1 MESPPPMS
9 ADNHLVFRGG
19 KALAFLPVAVFLG
32 FCVVFFVVFKT
43 FDMTALAAGG
53 VVALLVGALFA
64 KPYSAY
70 WSAVTRGIGS
80 STAVTI
86 VMILF
91 CVGLMSALIKET
103 NVSGG
108 FVWLA
113 EFLGVDGGT
122 FTLFTFVA
130 VCIISMSTASSIG
143 TMFTAFPIF
152 YPAGVF
158 LGAEPAFLAAA
169 IISGAIF
176 GDNVAPISDT
186 TVISS
191 STQAFRR
198 KTGTA
203 DIAGVV
209 RNRARFAFT
218 AAALAAV
225 GFFVLGSSGRSSNSA
240 HSQELLEQA
249 ANPLA
254 LVMLIPVALMLT
266 VALLTR
272 DIFKA
277 VTIGLATGIV
287 TGLASGLLTPEGVIG
302 VRDGAPTGFLIS
314 GVGDM
319 LSVIALVVAVFGIM
333 GVLTDAGILDW
344 LVGALTGSRLSRTPR
359 GAEFAIG
366 IGISVTTL
374 LFGGVNSAAM
384 LTFGPVADKIGARV
398 GLHPY
403 RRAVVMDCF
412 AMGIAAIVPVLSA
425 YLFIGAQLTTGFKGV
440 PALATTEIFVAMLYP
455 LVLTVVLVV
464 AAATGW
470 GRRFEGPDGV
480 ELKRP
485 ERTPAA
491 V

>member
-1 MESPPPMS
+1 MT
-9 ADNHLVFRGG
+9 ADKDLVFRGG
-19 KALAFLPVAVFLG
+19 RTLAFVPVVVFLA

-53 VVALLVGALFA
+53 VTALLVGALCA
-64 KPYSAY
+64 KPYAAY

-80 STAVTI
+80 PTAVTI

-113 EFLGVDGGT
+113 QYLGVSGGT
-122 FTLFTFVA
+122 FTLFAFAA
-130 VCIISMSTASSIG
+130 VCIISMATASSIG

-152 YPAGVF
+152 YPAGVL
-158 LGAEPAFLAAA
+158 LGAQPAFLAAA

-191 STQAFRR
+191 STQKFRR
-198 KTGTA
+198 KAGSA

-209 RNRARFAFT
+209 RSRARFAFT
-218 AAALAAV
+218 TAALAAA
-225 GFFVLGSSGRSSNSA
+225 GFFLMGASGHSGDSA
-240 HSQELLEQA
+240 HSQKLLDQA
-249 ANPLA
+249 ADPHA
-254 LVMLIPVALMLT
+254 LVMLIPVALMLA

-277 VTIGLATGIV
+277 VTVGMTTGIV
-287 TGLASGLLTPEGVIG
+287 TGLASGLLTLQGIVGVSNG
-302 VRDGAPTGFLIS
+302 VPTGFLVS

-319 LSVIALVVAVFGIM
+319 LGVIALVVSVFGIM
-333 GVLTDAGILDW
+333 GVLTAAGILDW
-344 LVGALTGSRLSRTPR
+344 LVSTLTSSRFSRTPC

-366 IGISVTTL
+366 IGVSATTL
-374 LFGGVNSAAM
+374 LFGGVNSAAL
-384 LTFGPVADKIGARV
+384 LTFGPVADEIGSRV

-403 RRAVVMDCF
+403 RRAVIMDCF
-412 AMGIAAIVPVLSA
+412 AMGIASIVPVLSA
-425 YLFIGAQLTTGFKGV
+425 YLFIGAQLTAGIKGA
-440 PALATTEIFVAMLYP
+440 PALSTTEIFVAMLYP
-455 LVLTVVLVV
+455 LILTVVIAA

-470 GRRFEGPDGV
+470 GRRFEGKDGA

-485 ERTPAA
+485 EPVQAA
-491 V
+491 M

>member
-1 MESPPPMS
+1 MS
-9 ADNHLVFRGG
+9 ADKHLVFRGG
-19 KALAFLPVAVFLG
+19 KALAFLPIVVFLG
-32 FCVVFFVVFKT
+32 FCIVFFVVFKT

-70 WSAVTRGIGS
+70 WSSVTRGIGS
-80 STAVTI
+80 PTAVTI

-91 CVGLMSALIKET
+91 SVGLMSALIKET

-152 YPAGVF
+152 YPAGVL

-191 STQAFRR
+191 STQMFRR

-209 RNRARFAFT
+209 RSRARFAFT
-218 AAALAAV
+218 AAALAAI
-225 GFFVLGSSGRSSNSA
+225 GFFALGSSGRSSDSA
-240 HSQELLEQA
+240 HSQKLLEQA
-249 ANPLA
+249 ADPLA

-277 VTIGLATGIV
+277 VTIGLAAGIV

-302 VRDGAPTGFLIS
+302 VHDGAPTGFLIS
-314 GVGDM
+314 GIGNM
-319 LSVIALVVAVFGIM
+319 LSVIALVVTVFGIM

-344 LVGALTGSRLSRTPR
+344 LVSALTASRLSRTPR

-384 LTFGPVADKIGARV
+384 LTFGPVTDKIGSRV

-425 YLFIGAQLTTGFKGV
+425 YLFIGAQLTTGIKDGV

-455 LVLTVVLVV
+455 LVLTIVLVV

-485 ERTPAA
+485 EHTPAA

>member
-1 MESPPPMS
+1 MNTDKP
-9 ADNHLVFRGG
+9 LVFRGG
-19 KALAFLPVAVFLG
+19 RALAFLPIVVFLA
-32 FCVVFFVVFKT
+32 FCIVFFVVFKA

-53 VVALLVGALFA
+53 VVALLIGAIFA

-70 WSAVTRGIGS
+70 WAAVTRGIGS
-80 STAVTI
+80 PTAVTI

-91 CVGLMSALIKET
+91 SVGLMSALIKAT

-113 EFLGVDGGT
+113 ELLGVGGGT
-122 FTLFTFVA
+122 FTVFAFIA

-152 YPAGVF
+152 YPAGVL

-191 STQAFRR
+191 STQRFRR
-198 KTGTA
+198 KIGSA

-218 AAALAAV
+218 AAGLAAV
-225 GFFVLGSSGRSSNSA
+225 GFFVLGSSGSA
-240 HSQELLEQA
+240 THAAESKELLAAA
-249 ANPLA
+249 ANPLG
-254 LVMLIPVALMLT
+254 LVMLIPVALMLV

-277 VTIGLATGIV
+277 VTVGLVVGII
-287 TGLASGLLTPEGVIG
+287 TGLASGLLTPDGIIG
-302 VRDGAPTGFLIS
+302 VTDGAPTGFLVS
-314 GVGDM
+314 GVGNM
-319 LSVIALVVAVFGIM
+319 LSVIALVITVFGIM
-333 GVLTDAGILDW
+333 GILTAAGILEW
-344 LVGALTGSRLSRTPR
+344 LVGALTTSRLSNTPR

-384 LTFGPVADKIGARV
+384 LTFGPVADEIGAKV

-425 YLFIGAQLTTGFKGV
+425 YLFIGAQLTTGIDGA
-440 PALATTEIFVAMLYP
+440 PALGTAEIFVAMLYP
-455 LVLTVVLVV
+455 LILTVVLII
-464 AAATGW
+464 ATTTGW
-470 GRRFEGPDGV
+470 GRRFEGPNGI
-480 ELKRP
+480 ELKKP
-485 ERTPAA
+485 DSES
-491 V
+491 VSV

>member
-1 MESPPPMS
+1 MS
-9 ADNHLVFRGG
+9 ADKHLAFRGG
-19 KALAFLPVAVFLG
+19 RALAFLPVVVFLA
-32 FCVVFFVVFKT
+32 FCVLFFVVFKT

-53 VVALLVGALFA
+53 VVALLVGALLA
-64 KPYSAY
+64 KSYASY
-70 WSAVTRGIGS
+70 WSAVTKGIGS

-86 VMILF
+86 VLILF

-113 EFLGVDGGT
+113 ELLGVDGGT
-122 FTLFTFVA
+122 FTLFAFVA
-130 VCIISMSTASSIG
+130 VCIISMATASSIG

-152 YPAGVF
+152 YPAGVL

-191 STQAFRR
+191 STQTFRR
-198 KTGTA
+198 KAGTA

-218 AAALAAV
+218 AAGFAAV
-225 GFFVLGSSGRSSNSA
+225 GFFLLGSSGRSSDHA

-249 ANPLA
+249 ADPLA

-277 VTIGLATGIV
+277 VTVGLASGIV
-287 TGLASGLLTPEGVIG
+287 TGLASGLLTPEGIIG
-302 VRDGAPTGFLIS
+302 VTDGAPTGFLVS
-314 GVGDM
+314 GIGDM
-319 LSVIALVVAVFGIM
+319 LGVIALVVTVFGIM
-333 GVLTDAGILDW
+333 GVLTEAGILDW
-344 LVGALTGSRLSRTPR
+344 LVSALTNSRLSSTPR

-366 IGISVTTL
+366 IGISFTTL

-384 LTFGPVADKIGARV
+384 LTFGPVASEIGDRV

-412 AMGIAAIVPVLSA
+412 AMGIASIVPVLSA
-425 YLFIGAQLTTGFKGV
+425 YLFIGAQLTTGIKGV

-455 LVLTVVLVV
+455 LVLTVVMVV

-470 GRRFEGPDGV
+470 GRRFEGADGV

-485 ERTPAA
+485 EPVPAA

>member
-1 MESPPPMS
+1 MT
-9 ADNHLVFRGG
+9 ADKDLVFRGG
-19 KALAFLPVAVFLG
+19 RTLAFLPVVVFLA
-32 FCVVFFVVFKT
+32 FCIVFFVVFKT

-53 VVALLVGALFA
+53 VVALLVGAVCA
-64 KPYSAY
+64 KPYTAY

-80 STAVTI
+80 PTAVTI

-113 EFLGVDGGT
+113 GFLGVSGGT
-122 FTLFTFVA
+122 FTLFAFAA
-130 VCIISMSTASSIG
+130 VCVISMATASSIG

-152 YPAGVF
+152 YPAGVL
-158 LGAEPAFLAAA
+158 LGASPAFLAAA

-191 STQAFRR
+191 STQTFRR

-209 RNRARFAFT
+209 RSRARFAFT
-218 AAALAAV
+218 TAGLAAA
-225 GFFVLGSSGRSSNSA
+225 GFLLLGASGHSGDSG
-240 HSQELLEQA
+240 HSQRLLEQA
-249 ANPLA
+249 SDPQA

-277 VTIGLATGIV
+277 VTVGLGTGIV
-287 TGLASGLLTPEGVIG
+287 TGLASGLLTMQGIIG
-302 VRDGAPTGFLIS
+302 VSDGAPTGFLVS
-314 GVGDM
+314 GVADM
-319 LSVIALVVAVFGIM
+319 LSVIALVVSVFGIM
-333 GVLTDAGILDW
+333 GVLTAAGVLDR
-344 LVGALTGSRLSRTPR
+344 LVSALTDGPLSRTPR

-366 IGISVTTL
+366 IGISATTL
-374 LFGGVNSAAM
+374 LFGGVNSAAL
-384 LTFGPVADKIGARV
+384 LTFGPVADEIGSRV

-412 AMGIAAIVPVLSA
+412 AMGIASIVPVLSA
-425 YLFIGAQLTTGFKGV
+425 YLFIGAQLTSGIKGV
-440 PALATTEIFVAMLYP
+440 PALSTTEIFTAMLYP
-455 LVLTVVLVV
+455 LVLTVVMV
-464 AAATGW
+464 ASAATGW
-470 GRRFEGPDGV
+470 GRRFEGMDGA

-485 ERTPAA
+485 ERAP
-491 V
+491 VPV

>member
-1 MESPPPMS
+1 MS
-9 ADNHLVFRGG
+9 DDRPLVFRGG
-19 KALAFLPVAVFLG
+19 RPLAFLPVAVFLA
-32 FCVVFFVVFKT
+32 FCIVFFVVFKT

-53 VVALLVGALFA
+53 VVALLVGAVFA
-64 KPYSAY
+64 RSYSTY

-113 EFLGVDGGT
+113 EFLGVGGGT

-130 VCIISMSTASSIG
+130 VCVISMSTASSIG

-152 YPAGVF
+152 YPAGVL

-191 STQAFRR
+191 STQSFRR
-198 KTGTA
+198 KDGTA

-209 RNRARFAFT
+209 RSRARFAFT
-218 AAALAAV
+218 AAAVAAV
-225 GFFVLGSSGRSSNSA
+225 GFFALGASGRSGDTA
-240 HSQELLEQA
+240 QSQQLLREA
-249 ANPLA
+249 SDPLA
-254 LVMLIPVALMLT
+254 LVMLVPVALMLV
-266 VALLTR
+266 VALRTR

-277 VTIGLATGIV
+277 VTVGLVSGIV
-287 TGLASGLLTPEGVIG
+287 TGLASGLLSLDGVVG
-302 VRDGAPTGFLIS
+302 VSDGAPTGFLVA
-314 GVGDM
+314 GVGSM
-319 LSVIALVVAVFGIM
+319 LSVIALVVTVFGIM
-333 GVLTDAGILDW
+333 GVLTEAGILDW
-344 LVGALTGSRLSRTPR
+344 LVSALTGSRLSRTPR
-359 GAEFAIG
+359 GAELAIG
-366 IGISVTTL
+366 MGISGTTL

-384 LTFGPVADKIGARV
+384 LTFGPVADKLGARV

-412 AMGIAAIVPVLSA
+412 AMGIASIVPVLSA
-425 YLFIGAQLTTGFKGV
+425 YLFIGAQLTTGIEGV

-455 LVLTVVLVV
+455 LVLTVVMVL
-464 AAATGW
+464 AAVTGW
-470 GRRFEGPDGV
+470 GRRFEGPDGA
-480 ELKRP
+480 ELKQP
-485 ERTPAA
+485 ENTPAT